1 MSAVGQA
8 SDRVGGVRLPAFVLS
23 FIWIL
28 WPLLTFAGGLGLG
41 SLMGLA
47 ALVCSVSA
55 VRGFKAQAYLLP
67 LLAFF
72 LFCGVSAMWSPR
84 EMALI
89 DFDFSRMKFAVRSE
103 MLRVGL
109 LLVAVG
115 ALIAAASR
123 LTDERRRLVTR
134 IATAA
139 LLAQLVVVVL
149 VSAFEADAL
158 RLFANLMAASS
169 EGVQNISRNALLCAL
184 AAPVFALG
192 VAGDGKNAGRLLAAG
207 AILAGAVFA
216 VWYREV
222 QAGLLAM
229 AFAAG
234 ATALVALLPKRGPFV
249 IAIAFSAVILAAP
262 WVLGALTQGADYA
275 TADSSPSYRAAIWRH
290 VIELIRE
297 QPVLGNGI
305 GVLRT
310 IKDPIESGV
319 FAGQMMV
326 PNHSHNMIL
335 QLWAETGAIGAGLL
349 SLTLLTVGWR
359 LSGGERNSAA
369 LRGAA
374 LAGGV
379 FAIACVSFDLWNDMF
394 WAAAGLIALFIVC
407 TPRIR
412 PRRET
417 QAVGIVFGEGPALA
431 ATSEP
436 ADMAPS
442 DALMAKSEAMGARV
456 AAEGDLAEAPPVPA
470 LTHNNFNLMRLLF
483 ALMVVVYHV
492 IALANV
498 PGWQGAEQATS
509 LLAELGV
516 QGFFVLSGY
525 LVFASLQRSGSI
537 GLYAQKRARRLL
549 PGYVAIVLVCAAGA
563 LAFSPAARE
572 DLAAVAR
579 YLGWNLVFLNFMEPN
594 LPGAFEANRFSEIN
608 GALWTLK
615 IEVMFYLVLPLLAFF
630 LKLAGGLRWV
640 LFVLVYVAAEA
651 WRTAFLHLGQTD
663 GGMMTELA
671 RQLPG
676 QMSFFIV
683 GVALAA
689 WRDDINWRSPLAP
702 LAIVLLALSIAVPAA
717 MPLRAIG
724 LGVTSIWIA
733 TAVPRLF
740 DPARFGDL
748 SYGVYI
754 VHFPIIQVA
763 VTLGLFAVLPWM
775 GAGIAIAA
783 ALVGAMLLWWL
794 VERPALRADSAY
806 RRL

>member
-1 MSAVGQA
+1 M
-8 SDRVGGVRLPAFVLS
+8 PAFVLS
-23 FIWIL
+23 FVWIL

-41 SLMGLA
+41 SLMGVA
-47 ALVCSVSA
+47 ALACSVSA
-55 VRGFKAQAYLLP
+55 VRGFRPRVYLLP

-72 LFCGVSAMWSPR
+72 IFCGVSAMWSPR
-84 EMALI
+84 EMALV
-89 DFDFSRMKFAVRSE
+89 DFDFSKMKFAVRSE

-123 LTDERRRLVTR
+123 LTDGRRRWVTR
-134 IATAA
+134 IAYAA
-139 LLAQLVVVVL
+139 LIAQLVVVVL

-158 RLFANLMAASS
+158 RLFADFMAASS

-192 VAGDGKNAGRLLAAG
+192 IAGDGKSAGRLFAAG
-207 AILAGAVFA
+207 AILAGAIFA

-229 AFAAG
+229 ALAAG
-234 ATALVALLPKRGPFV
+234 AAMLVALLPKRGPFLLAV
-249 IAIAFSAVILAAP
+249 AFSGVIMAAP

-275 TADSSPSYRAAIWRH
+275 AADSSPSYRAAIWRH
-290 VIELIRE
+290 VIELINQ
-297 QPVLGNGI
+297 QPIWGNGI

-310 IKDPIESGV
+310 IKNPIESGV

-335 QLWAETGAIGAGLL
+335 QLWVETGAIGAGLL
-349 SLTLLTVGWR
+349 SLTLLLVGWR

-394 WAAAGLIALFIVC
+394 WAASGLIALLVVG

-412 PRRET
+412 PRREA
-417 QAVGIVFGEGPALA
+417 QAVGIVFGEGPSLTVPSQSADLARSDPPEATSQPVDAPGLA
-431 ATSEP
+431 AGD
-436 ADMAPS
+436 AAQAPLVS
-442 DALMAKSEAMGARV
+442 
-456 AAEGDLAEAPPVPA
+456 A
-470 LTHNNFNLMRLLF
+470 LTHNNFNLLRLLF
-483 ALMVVVYHV
+483 ALMVVVYHA

-498 PGWQGAEQATS
+498 PGWRGAEQATS

-537 GLYAQKRARRLL
+537 GLYAEKRARRLL
-549 PGYVAIVLVCAAGA
+549 PAYIAVVLGCAVGA

-572 DLAAVAR
+572 DLAAVGR

-594 LPGAFEANRFSEIN
+594 LSGVFETNRFSEIN

-615 IEVMFYLVLPLLAFF
+615 IEVMFYLTLPLLAFF

-640 LFVLVYVAAEA
+640 LFILIYVAAEV
-651 WRTAFLHLGQTD
+651 WRAAFLHLGQTD
-663 GGMMTELA
+663 GGMMVELA

-683 GVALAA
+683 GIALAA
-689 WRDDINWRSPLAP
+689 WRDDVNWRSPLAP
-702 LAIVLLALSIAVPAA
+702 LGIVLLVLSIAGPAA

-724 LGVTSIWIA
+724 LGLTSIWIA

-763 VTLGLFAVLPWM
+763 VAMGLFAASPWM
-775 GAGIAIAA
+775 GAGVAVVAA
-783 ALVGAMLLWWL
+783 VVGAILLWWL

-806 RRL
+806 RR